1 MQRDAHHKNQPGRK
15 PARWTFL
22 EIGMLVIALLL
33 IVFPLYAEAYRW
45 VNPLLAP
52 AAPRLQRVTDTP
64 LPDTPTGTILSS
76 PTNTQVATDTPTA
89 TSGTGATDTPTA
101 TSGTGATDTPT
112 ATSGTGATDTPT
124 ATSGTGATDTPTAT
138 GAPSPTP
145 TNTPVP
151 GTPTPTLTPIP
162 NDAPLRLFK
171 SSSATLIQVGQ
182 QYNYTLSV
190 FSNSTTASTVDVRDT
205 IDSQLD
211 VVRTSASKGTCSAA
225 NNQVSCSVTVQNNQP
240 VTINITVQVRANATL
255 GGRISNRALAQD
267 NRQFTAASD
276 TVAVDISNVAATPGG
291 PTNTPGGPT
300 NTPGGPT
307 NTPGGPT
314 NTPGG
319 PTNTPGGPTNT
330 PKPTAT
336 SKPSSGSGSD
346 SNSAAVPTS
355 PLLPPLPPTP
365 QPGAAPRVPV
375 SRPSPGS
382 GLVGGS
388 PTSSA
393 TATVAPA
400 EAGTFFRMASDWGSA
415 FTGQE
420 VNYVIA
426 FRNTRT
432 TGAINNLVI
441 TSVLPQ
447 NLQIIEQKSDHGD
460 PQLQGNQLTFKLAS
474 LQAGQG
480 VEIAV
485 RAKIKDDVEVGTRL
499 ISQAE
504 ATYDGLAM
512 PLRSNIVTIL
522 IVGTALGPVQANV
535 QAASPSATVASTAS
549 PVPSTP
555 TSAMTATAAPTASP
569 TAKPTSA
576 SAASAPQLPA
586 TSSGVPISGFA
597 LLGLTM
603 LLRTVRLHREK
614 SRI

>member
-1 MQRDAHHKNQPGRK
+1 
-15 PARWTFL
+15 
-22 EIGMLVIALLL
+22 
-33 IVFPLYAEAYRW
+33 
-45 VNPLLAP
+45 
-52 AAPRLQRVTDTP
+52 
-64 LPDTPTGTILSS
+64 
-76 PTNTQVATDTPTA
+76 
-89 TSGTGATDTPTA
+89 
-101 TSGTGATDTPT
+101 
-112 ATSGTGATDTPT
+112 
-124 ATSGTGATDTPTAT
+124 
-138 GAPSPTP
+138 
-145 TNTPVP
+145 
-151 GTPTPTLTPIP
+151 
-162 NDAPLRLFK
+162 
-171 SSSATLIQVGQ
+171 VGQ

-190 FSNSTTASTVDVRDT
+190 FSNSATASTVDVRDT
-205 IDSQLD
+205 IDSQLE
-211 VVRTSASKGTCSAA
+211 VVKTAASKGTCSAA

-240 VTINITVQVRANATL
+240 VTINITVQVRATAPL

-267 NRQFTAASD
+267 NRQLTAASD
-276 TVAVDISNVAATPGG
+276 TVVVDISNVASTPGG

-330 PKPTAT
+330 PKPGAT

-375 SRPSPGS
+375 SRPSPRPGQ
-382 GLVGGS
+382 VVAS
-388 PTSSA
+388 PTSGATA

-415 FTGQE
+415 FAGQE

-432 TGAINNLVI
+432 TGAINNLII
-441 TSVLPQ
+441 TSDLPQ

-504 ATYDGLAM
+504 ATYDGLAI

-522 IVGTALGPVQANV
+522 IVGSALGPVQANV
-535 QAASPSATVASTAS
+535 QAASPSATAAATAS
-549 PVPSTP
+549 PVPPTP
-555 TSAMTATAAPTASP
+555 TSAITATAAPTAMP

-576 SAASAPQLPA
+576 PAASAPQLPA